1 MVSSARRRKGGNE
14 GRSRSSSSAFF
25 CLLSLRTASKAKTAT
40 ARAPLCSV
48 RPLVRP
54 MPMPQTDSRQI
65 YGGKRREERLGG
77 GKKWRRDHRLM
88 VFPAFLCP
96 PPSFCNS
103 CSVLESEKNKQTQIE
118 RMVQKLVSKCRR
130 FHCCTA
136 VNSNRPSVLPIAH
149 YDRMPKM

>member
-1 MVSSARRRKGGNE
+1 
-14 GRSRSSSSAFF
+14 
-25 CLLSLRTASKAKTAT
+25 
-40 ARAPLCSV
+40 
-48 RPLVRP
+48 

-136 VNSNRPSVLPIAH
+136 VNSNRPSIRPVAH
-149 YDRMPKM
+149 YDRMPKMQFWLFSLNHFHTLPLSLPLARGRGLGGITAFDVGKVGENGQSCLPVTFRIA